1 MKTKDFHFDLP
12 EELIAQQPC
21 PQRGEDRLLVL
32 DRSTGA
38 LSDRLFHEFPSLVDR
53 NALLVF
59 NDSRVRRA
67 RIFATVESSG
77 NQAEFLLIGMR
88 SMKGLATGTVW
99 KVMAKNAKRQKVG
112 RSYRFAD
119 GTGARI
125 VDDTVLSISGPAH
138 ESLAGSEFRLL
149 EFDRPIDDAWLEAN
163 GHLPL
168 PPYIRRE
175 DVLADADRYQT
186 VYARNVGSVAAPT
199 AGLHFTEEI
208 LAQIDA
214 AGIERTSVTLHVGLG
229 TFLPVRSDT
238 VEGHEMHEE
247 CYSVSAETA
256 EKVGRAKRDGRPVI
270 AIGTTSIRTLES
282 AWDEGS
288 HSLRVGEG
296 STRIFIYPGYRF
308 KVVDRVFTNFH
319 TPESTLLM
327 LVSAFAG
334 KDEIMRAYAH
344 AIEKRYRFFS
354 YGDSML
360 IR

>member
-21 PQRGEDRLLVL
+21 PERGEDRLLVF
-32 DRSTGA
+32 DRATGT

-53 NALLVF
+53 DALLVF

-67 RIFATVESSG
+67 RVYATVESSG
-77 NQAEFLLIGMR
+77 NEAEFLLVGMR
-88 SMKGLATGTVW
+88 AVPGFAPGTVW
-99 KVMAKNAKRQKVG
+99 KAMAKNAKRQKPG

-119 GTGARI
+119 GTGAR
-125 VDDTVLSISGPAH
+125 VLPD
-138 ESLAGSEFRLL
+138 EELAGGEFRLL
-149 EFDRPIDDAWLEAN
+149 EFDRPIDDAWLEVN

-168 PPYIRRE
+168 PPYIRRADE
-175 DVLADADRYQT
+175 LADADRYQT
-186 VYARNVGSVAAPT
+186 VYARNTGSVAAPT
-199 AGLHFTEEI
+199 AGLHFTDEI
-208 LAQIDA
+208 LAEIDA

-229 TFLPVRSDT
+229 TFLPVRSEKIED
-238 VEGHEMHEE
+238 HLMHEE
-247 CYSVSAETA
+247 SYSVSPETA
-256 EKVGRAKRDGRPVI
+256 EKVGRAKREGRPVI

-282 AWDEGS
+282 AWDPEARG
-288 HSLRVGEG
+288 LRVGES

-334 KDEIMRAYAH
+334 KEEIMRAYAH
-344 AIEKRYRFFS
+344 AVERRYRFFS